1 MHDAIARLAAIRA
14 AIPAEGLFAGK
25 DWRLTPHPFLVDP
38 RLHEE
43 LTKLGYRLL
52 LFQKACNELYF
63 RSVAGKAP
71 AWIAD
76 LLDRGK
82 PPELIALGRRKET
95 RADLPA
101 VIRPDIVL
109 TDGAAPGRHGF
120 AIAELDTVPGGIGLT
135 AWLNHLYSGFGTHDV
150 IGGATGMIDGFRSIA
165 PEGRVLISREAETYR
180 PEMQWLA
187 RQTGNA
193 LTVQDAETLTK
204 PQPHYRFYELF
215 DLPNLP
221 AAELLA
227 STPVTPPHKPFIEEK
242 LWFALFWSRPL
253 REFWR
258 RELSER
264 HFVELQKVIPFT
276 WVLDP
281 TPIPHHAV
289 IPGLEIND
297 WSELAAFSQKQRD
310 LVIKISGFSE
320 IGWGARSV
328 KIGSDLPQPEWES
341 AIKHALDEFPHHPW
355 ILQRFHK
362 AGVIEHPYFADDG
375 GTIETMKGRVRLSP
389 YYFVID
395 GKAELRGALATI
407 VPADKKILHGM
418 KDAVLAPT
426 AVVAD

>member
-1 MHDAIARLAAIRA
+1 MYDATARLAAIRA

-25 DWRLTPHPFLVDP
+25 DWRLTPRPFLIDP
-38 RLHEE
+38 QLHDE

-63 RSVAGKAP
+63 RSVSGKAP

-82 PPELIALGRRKET
+82 PSELVALGRRKAT
-95 RADLPA
+95 RAELPA
-101 VIRPDIVL
+101 VIRPDLVL
-109 TDGAAPGRHGF
+109 TDGDSPGRHSF
-120 AIAELDTVPGGIGLT
+120 AIAELDTVPGGIGLIG
-135 AWLNHLYSGFGTHDV
+135 WLNQLYDGFGTHDV
-150 IGGATGMIDGFRSIA
+150 IGRGSGMIDGFHSIV
-165 PEGRVLISREAETYR
+165 PEGRVLISREAETYK
-180 PEMQWLA
+180 PEMHWMAGQSD
-187 RQTGNA
+187 GA
-193 LTVQDAETLTK
+193 LVVEDAEALSK

-221 AAELLA
+221 TAALLA
-227 STPVTPPHKPFIEEK
+227 SSPVTPPLKAFLEEK

-264 HFVELQKVIPFT
+264 HFLELQKVIPFT
-276 WVLDP
+276 WILDP
-281 TPIPHHAV
+281 TPLPHHAV

-297 WSELAAFSQKQRD
+297 WRELAAFSQKHRD

-328 KIGSDLPQPEWES
+328 KIGSDLPHQEWQT
-341 AIKHALDEFPHHPW
+341 AIEHALTDFPHHPW

-362 AGVIEHPYFADDG
+362 AGIVEHPFFASDSG
-375 GTIETMKGRVRLSP
+375 SIETMKGRVRLSP
-389 YYFVID
+389 YYFVIN

-426 AVVAD
+426 AVSAA